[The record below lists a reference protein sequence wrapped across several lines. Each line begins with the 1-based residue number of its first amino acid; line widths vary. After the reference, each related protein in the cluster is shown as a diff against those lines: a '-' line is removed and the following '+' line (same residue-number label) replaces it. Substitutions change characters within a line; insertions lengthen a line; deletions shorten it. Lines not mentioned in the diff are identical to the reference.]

1 MEVCIAPLYLI
12 FLYIIGEWHINISS
26 FFFGFAG
33 SLLNRFIEYQ

>member
-26 FFFGFAG
+26 FF
-33 SLLNRFIEYQ
+33 LVLQDLC